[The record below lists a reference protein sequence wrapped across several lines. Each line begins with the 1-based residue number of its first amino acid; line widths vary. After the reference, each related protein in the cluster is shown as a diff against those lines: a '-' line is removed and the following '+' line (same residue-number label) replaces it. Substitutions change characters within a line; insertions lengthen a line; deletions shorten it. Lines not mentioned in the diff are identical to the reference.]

1 MTLEE
6 RIAIIENER
15 QINHLLVR
23 YCELVDSGRPDLI
36 ATEFYHE
43 DIVADYHC
51 TMLRGRAMIHEFY
64 VSGMADFAET
74 AHSVSNVIIRAC
86 DGQTAE
92 MTSMLIAFHWHD
104 QSDSPGTGRPADF
117 GLVVQS
123 EDRLKRT
130 AEGWR
135 VSERRARALGPTF
148 ALEKTALKLQRKG

>member
-1 MTLEE
+1 
-6 RIAIIENER
+6 
-15 QINHLLVR
+15 
-23 YCELVDSGRPDLI
+23 
-36 ATEFYHE
+36 
-43 DIVADYHC
+43 
-51 TMLRGRAMIHEFY
+51 
-64 VSGMADFAET
+64 
-74 AHSVSNVIIRAC
+74 
-86 DGQTAE
+86 